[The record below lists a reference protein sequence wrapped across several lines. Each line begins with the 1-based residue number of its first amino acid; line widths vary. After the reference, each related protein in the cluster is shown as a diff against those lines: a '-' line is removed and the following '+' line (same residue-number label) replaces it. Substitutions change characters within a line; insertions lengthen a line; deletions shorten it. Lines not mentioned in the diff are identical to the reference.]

1 MTKHLKLKVKNTQ
14 LAAALKQSKE
24 KKEKQLTLQRK
35 ESEKV
40 QKPSG
45 TPKKKPLNL
54 VAGQQSAR
62 DIKSEMAKIPVVPPT
77 TPVEPDKPEE
87 EVSIPKAGQP
97 TPTSPPSRSLPDSQ
111 PPKTEKRTPPK
122 TLSFENLK
130 KREKEKEPA
139 PGNKTAPKTNIGH
152 TPPNMRRQQN
162 LRFDTRDRQGLRLG
176 EERTWRRRPPRH
188 KIPKTSIETVRPKE
202 LSIHI
207 PVSVKDLAQ
216 AMKLKA
222 SELISKLLMQGV
234 TTTINDLLDDETTI
248 QLLGQEFDCEISID
262 TSEERRLRIT
272 DKTIREEIQ
281 ETDPAK
287 LELRAPVITFMG
299 HVDHGKTALIDC
311 IRKSNIAGEE
321 AGAITQH
328 IGAFKCHR
336 EHGDITILD
345 TPGHE
350 AFGLMRQRGSA
361 LTDVL
366 VLVIAGDEG
375 IMPQTKEAI
384 TLAKQSDIPVIVAIN
399 KSDKPAFDAKRVHCQ
414 LADHELL
421 SEAWG
426 GSVITVNCSATTG
439 EGISQL
445 IEMLILQSEILE
457 LKANPNTRARGTVLE
472 SELHKGFGPIVTLLV
487 QNGTLHL
494 SNALI
499 FEDIYARVKTMHN
512 EYGKVIESAGPST
525 PVKITGLSG
534 IPSAGCEFI
543 VVESEKE
550 ARKLSEKRASGAKRS
565 SLKRSRGELENLMSH
580 QQELSEKKVLNFI
593 LRADVQGSVEAVRTS
608 LLGIPTKKVELVFIS
623 EGVGEISE
631 SDVKLAAA
639 SNAVIIGFNT
649 HVENH
654 AEELIKHCKVVVKK
668 RNIIYQII
676 DDVKELM
683 LASLDKIVQ
692 ESEVGTAEIKQIFK
706 SSHFGTIAGCLV
718 TGGTIKRNQYA
729 KLFREDKVI
738 WEGNII
744 SLKHIKEDVKEVGK
758 GGECG
763 ILLERCNHYQEGDLI
778 KTFEISYIQQSL

>member
-35 ESEKV
+35 ESEKAKRPREV
-40 QKPSG
+40 SKRKSLTTLPGQEPARHSKPD
-45 TPKKKPLNL
+45 
-54 VAGQQSAR
+54 VA
-62 DIKSEMAKIPVVPPT
+62 K
-77 TPVEPDKPEE
+77 TPVQPAPFEQDKLSEE
-87 EVSIPKAGQP
+87 IIAPKAGRP
-97 TPTSPPSRSLPDSQ
+97 IPESSPSKST
-111 PPKTEKRTPPK
+111 PPKTEKQTPPK

-130 KREKEKEPA
+130 KREKEKESVLEDKIA
-139 PGNKTAPKTNIGH
+139 TKTNFGH
-152 TPPNMRRQQN
+152 TLPHTRKQQN

-176 EERTWRRRPPRH
+176 EERTWRRRPSRYKAP
-188 KIPKTSIETVRPKE
+188 KIHIEVVRPKE
-202 LSIHI
+202 LSVHI
-207 PVSVKDLAQ
+207 PISIKDLAQ

-222 SELISKLLMQGV
+222 SELISKLLMQG
-234 TTTINDLLDDETTI
+234 TTATINDLLDDETTI
-248 QLLGQEFDCEISID
+248 QLLGHEFGCEISID
-262 TSEERRLRIT
+262 TSEEKRLRIT
-272 DKTIREEIQ
+272 DKTIQEEIQ
-281 ETDPAK
+281 ETDNK
-287 LELRAPVITFMG
+287 ELKLRAPVITFMG

-366 VLVIAGDEG
+366 VLVVAGDEG
-375 IMPQTKEAI
+375 IMPQTEEAI
-384 TLAKQSDIPVIVAIN
+384 ALAKQSDIPVIVAIN
-399 KSDKPAFDAKRVHCQ
+399 KSDKPAFDAKRVHRQ
-414 LADHELL
+414 LADHALL
-421 SEAWG
+421 SEEWG
-426 GSVITVNCSATTG
+426 GNVITVNCSATTG
-439 EGISQL
+439 DGISQL

-457 LKANPNTRARGTVLE
+457 LKANPHTRARGAVIE
-472 SELHKGFGPIVTLLV
+472 SELHKGFGPIATLLV
-487 QNGTLHL
+487 QNGTLNL
-494 SNALI
+494 GNALI

-512 EYGKVIESAGPST
+512 EYGIAVNSAGPST

-534 IPSAGCEFI
+534 IPLSGCEFI

-550 ARKLSEKRASGAKRS
+550 ARKLSEKRASGAKRI
-565 SLKRSRGELENLMSH
+565 SLRRSRGELENLMSH
-580 QQELSEKKVLNFI
+580 QQELSEKKILNFI
-593 LRADVQGSVEAVRTS
+593 LRADVQGSIEAVRTS

-649 HVENH
+649 QVESH
-654 AEELIKHCKVVVKK
+654 AEELIKFSKVVVKR

-676 DDVKELM
+676 DDVEELM

-718 TGGTIKRNQYA
+718 TEGTIKRNQHA
-729 KLFREDKVI
+729 KLVRGDEVI
-738 WEGNII
+738 WGGNII
-744 SLKHIKEDVKEVGK
+744 SLKRIKEDVKEVVK
-758 GGECG
+758 GMECG
-763 ILLERCNHYQEGDLI
+763 ILLEHYNNYQEGDLI